1 MDAIYEIGGLVEI
14 GEECDTELKLAVE
27 PSYEKKLL

>member
-1 MDAIYEIGGLVEI
+1 MDAIYEIRRLVEI

-27 PSYEKKLL
+27 PIDE